1 MQTLTSWWQRF
12 RAVGGSGVKEF
23 VLVCTCICQGM
34 TGDDDGGRARK
45 SNKRVQA
52 NEERKKEAK
61 VSEKSYPRRVRTM
74 DMFASPYTA
83 GG

>member
-1 MQTLTSWWQRF
+1 
-12 RAVGGSGVKEF
+12 
-23 VLVCTCICQGM
+23 M

>member
-1 MQTLTSWWQRF
+1 MQTLASWWQRF

-45 SNKRVQA
+45 SNKRFQA
-52 NEERKKEAK
+52 KKGK
-61 VSEKSYPRRVRTM
+61 EKKKKRGKGV
-74 DMFASPYTA
+74 
-83 GG
+83 